1 MVSNKLSFPALF
13 LAAALTLLSAGCA
26 GGRGAGSSGI
36 PVLPKVGGLE
46 KTTLNVAVLP
56 AIDSA
61 GFFVALQEGLFAQE
75 GLTVQYTPA
84 FGDQVIG
91 AQAKGQY
98 DITGMNYVSYI
109 QAQVSHAADL
119 RIIAEGSVLQPGSQ
133 VIMAMPGS
141 RITSL
146 SQLRGH
152 VLGVSPD
159 ANVGFLLVSSA
170 LADNGISAL
179 TKGFSANS
187 VMFPTGNFPFPAS
200 QPLASGQV
208 AAAILAEP
216 YATQM
221 AEQYGAVTIADL
233 DTGATQQFPVEG
245 YAVTKAWAR
254 ANPSTLKAFDI
265 ALEAGQQIADTDR
278 AAVEAAFVALKDG
291 EGHVDKTTATLMALN
306 NYPLSIS
313 ASRLQRVADV
323 MREFGFLKQHFDVQT
338 LLTS

>member
-1 MVSNKLSFPALF
+1 MSNNLRVRTMLLAVSFAL
-13 LAAALTLLSAGCA
+13 LAAGCSGGGSGVAGVPPLQKA
-26 GGRGAGSSGI
+26 GN
-36 PVLPKVGGLE
+36 LE
-46 KTTLNVAVLP
+46 KTTLYVAVLP

-61 GFFVALQEGLFAQE
+61 GFFVAMHEGLFAQE
-75 GLTVQYTPA
+75 GLTVNYTPA

-91 AQAKGQY
+91 GQVKGQY
-98 DITGMNYVSYI
+98 DVTGMNYVSYI
-109 QAQVSHAADL
+109 TAQVSHVANL

-133 VIMAMPGS
+133 VIMAMPKS
-141 RITSL
+141 KITSL
-146 SQLRGH
+146 SQLKGR

-170 LADNGISAL
+170 LADTGIAAV
-179 TKGFSANS
+179 TKGFSASS
-187 VMFPTGNFPFPAS
+187 VMFPTGDFPFPAS
-200 QPLASGQV
+200 QPLASGKV

-254 ANPSTLKAFDI
+254 ANPNTLKAFQT
-265 ALEAGQQIADTDR
+265 ALEAGQQIADTNR

-313 ASRLQRVADV
+313 TSRLQRVADV
-323 MREFGFLKQHFDVQT
+323 MQEFGFLKQRFEIRA
-338 LLTS
+338 LLSS